1 MKREQKKLYF
11 ILGAINLFSF
21 LLFGKSNRS
30 IDYRAF
36 YSVGRLANEALGSV
50 YDRAAQMSALLRF
63 TGETRWIAVYH
74 PPQELL
80 LFSTLARL
88 PYGLSLA
95 VWSLM
100 GVVFLL
106 GGSKL
111 LSMSLNVEWRESIL
125 VSCALFATG
134 FAIYEGQDTLLL
146 FFLLA
151 AALFLL
157 ERGMDSGAAV
167 VLALAMIKP
176 QVPAVVVL
184 ALLLSGRRR
193 LFYVFSGCSL
203 GIAAASY
210 AALGRNGIFQWLAL
224 ARSHDSQERGFLM
237 LSLRGLL
244 SLVHAPHAL
253 VMAASVALILLFAGL
268 WRRTQDPAP
277 VFASAIVVGSLTA
290 YHFFAYD
297 AALLSIPWMY
307 LMSVGEPDRLDYAVI
322 LALGLAP
329 VFFALCLIRMTALL
343 SLAVLILAVKMWRQL
358 RAGPASGLRPG
369 SESAALP
376 MMRSNSKAGA
386 MAPARQAKLGV
397 APSVAQE

>member
-11 ILGAINLFSF
+11 ILAAINLFSF
-21 LLFGKSNRS
+21 FLFGKSHRS

-36 YSVGRLANEALGSV
+36 YSVGRLANESLGSV
-50 YDRAAQMSALLRF
+50 FDMAAQKSALLRF

-74 PPQELL
+74 PPQELV
-80 LFSTLARL
+80 LFSALARL
-88 PYGLSLA
+88 PYGLSLV

-100 GVVFLL
+100 GVAFLL

-111 LSMSLNVEWRESIL
+111 LAMSLKVEWRETIL

-134 FAIYEGQDTLLL
+134 FGFYEGQDTLLL
-146 FFLLA
+146 LFLLA

-157 ERGMDSGAAV
+157 GRGMDSGAAV
-167 VLALAMIKP
+167 VLALAMFKP
-176 QVPAVVVL
+176 QVPAVVAL

-193 LFYVFSGCSL
+193 FFYVFCGCSL

-210 AALGRNGIFQWLAL
+210 AALGSNGIHQWLAL
-224 ARSHDSQERGFLM
+224 ARSHDSQERGDLM

-253 VMAASVALILLFAGL
+253 AMAASGALLLLFAGL
-268 WRRTQDPAP
+268 WRRAQDPRP
-277 VFASAIVVGSLTA
+277 VFASAVVVGSLTA

-297 AALLSIPWMY
+297 AALLLIPWMY
-307 LMSVGEPDRLDYAVI
+307 LMSVGEPDRLDYVVI

-329 VFFALCLIRMTALL
+329 VFFALCLLHVSALL
-343 SLAVLILAVKMWRQL
+343 SLAVLILAAKMWRQL
-358 RAGPASGLRPG
+358 RAGPAFNLRPAA
-369 SESAALP
+369 ESTACP
-376 MMRSNSKAGA
+376 VMSSRSN
-386 MAPARQAKLGV
+386 
-397 APSVAQE
+397 